1 MPTEMAF
8 AIACILNF
16 NIDQSQP
23 IDSLLL
29 RGIELVHHEQFEEV
43 FTLFNTVIANAS
55 REPAGCFFRAMAYY
69 NLKAESTT
77 LAFFTTSGAGM
88 MRL

>member
-16 NIDQSQP
+16 NIGQSQP

-29 RGIELVHHEQFEEV
+29 RGIELVHHEQFEEA
-43 FTLFNTVIANAS
+43 FALFDTIIANAPD
-55 REPAGCFFRAMAYY
+55 EPAGYFFRATAYY
-69 NLKAESTT
+69 NFAAESTT